1 MNYIKYIKLN
11 GEQEYKISD
20 DGTTLLNRHK
30 PSQGSDSWYTNN
42 RIFKK

>member
-20 DGTTLLNRHK
+20 DGTTLLNRHV
-30 PSQGSDSWYTNN
+30 SQGSDSWYATNCT
-42 RIFKK
+42 FKK